1 MDTVKPVVTI
11 TGPLLGVIS
20 TKGGPVSWTVT
31 MADAHLATPTSL
43 TAAQVT
49 VLGSG
54 TVIGDVTVTKTD
66 ATHFKVTVS
75 NIRGGQGT
83 LGIRVAGG
91 VAADLAGNL
100 SDAPADSATVNVTGA
115 RKLRVGIVAPPLY
128 YTPGAAFTYL
138 VTYRNAGTQ
147 AADGVVLTVT
157 LPAGATFNA
166 AASTPGWTP
175 IGNGRYQ
182 LAVGSVGVGKAGR
195 AKFAIHFA
203 NPGVSA
209 EVFTAAISDQLAG
222 DQTLAA
228 AQVTSRL
235 YRSRLG

>member
-1 MDTVKPVVTI
+1 M
-11 TGPLLGVIS
+11 
-20 TKGGPVSWTVT
+20 
-31 MADAHLATPTSL
+31 
-43 TAAQVT
+43 
-49 VLGSG
+49 
-54 TVIGDVTVTKTD
+54 IGDVTVTKTD

-100 SDAPADSATVNVTGA
+100 STAPGGTATVNVTGA

-175 IGNGRYQ
+175 IGMAGTSWP
-182 LAVGSVGVGKAGR
+182 VGSVGVGKAG
-195 AKFAIHFA
+195 A
-203 NPGVSA
+203 G
-209 EVFTAAISDQLAG
+209 EVRH
-222 DQTLAA
+222 
-228 AQVTSRL
+228 RL
-235 YRSRLG
+235 RQPWA